1 MKKKILALMLTVFL
15 LGGVLSGCGE
25 KASDDS
31 STDTKPASNI
41 QNEQTDNKDTN
52 ENKELKKIK
61 IGYLASP
68 GHVLYFVAKEKGY
81 FKEEGLD
88 AELFLFTNSGEG
100 LNAIKAGK
108 VDVGSFGTAAP
119 LTFIS
124 KGTEFT
130 IFGGQQTE
138 GHGIV
143 ALPEKA
149 KELTSLESFKGKTV
163 ATVRLATGDV
173 IFRGALKEAGID
185 WKTDLKI
192 NELDS
197 PAAVLE
203 AVKKGSVDAG
213 IVWTPFIKLGEKQ
226 GLQIVKYSG
235 DLVKMHTC
243 CRQVALTSKIKED
256 PKYYEK
262 FQAALIKAYKFYQ
275 ENQDETVDIIS
286 KYAKVDKDI
295 IKAETYSGHIHSIPD
310 PDKDGVV
317 KFWELINKSGY
328 ITSDL
333 KIENYVDTSIYKN
346 ALDNVLKEYPN
357 EAVYKKLK
365 SDFKE

>member
-1 MKKKILALMLTVFL
+1 MKKRISISIVL
-15 LGGVLSGCGE
+15 LLVASMILSGCGGQGAQ
-25 KASDDS
+25 KAG
-31 STDTKPASNI
+31 PANP
-41 QNEQTDNKDTN
+41 DGK
-52 ENKELKKIK
+52 KELKKFN

-81 FKEEGLD
+81 FEEEGLD

-100 LNAIKAGK
+100 LNAISSGK

-124 KGTEFT
+124 KGTDFV

-149 KELTSLESFKGKTV
+149 KELTDLNSFKGKTV

-173 IFRGALKEAGID
+173 IFRAALSEAGID
-185 WKTDLKI
+185 WKNELTI

-226 GLQIVKYSG
+226 GLEIVKYSG
-235 DLVKMHTC
+235 ELVKMHTC
-243 CRQVALTSKIKED
+243 CRQVALSTKIKENKED
-256 PKYYEK
+256 
-262 FQAALIKAYKFYQ
+262 FVRFTAALIKAYKFYV
-275 ENQDETVDIIS
+275 ENQDETVDIIA

-295 IKAETYSGHIHSIPD
+295 IKQETYGGHIHSIPD
-310 PDKDGVV
+310 PDKNGVV
-317 KFWELINKSGY
+317 RFWELINKSGY
-328 ITSDL
+328 INSDL
-333 KIENYVDTSIYKN
+333 NIEDFIDTSIYKL
-346 ALDNVLKEYPN
+346 ALEDVLKEYPDD
-357 EAVYKKLK
+357 AVYKKLK
-365 SDFKE
+365 ADFKE

>member
-1 MKKKILALMLTVFL
+1 LKNYKYYGGMEMKKRILTIFIL
-15 LGGVLSGCGE
+15 LLILSILFSSWGGQ
-25 KASDDS
+25 KAQK
-31 STDTKPASNI
+31 TGLENP
-41 QNEQTDNKDTN
+41 KDK
-52 ENKELKKIK
+52 KELKDFNV
-61 IGYLASP
+61 GYLATP

-81 FKEEGLD
+81 FEEEGLNVNM
-88 AELFLFTNSGEG
+88 FLFTNSGEG
-100 LNAIKAGK
+100 LNAISSGK

-124 KGTEFT
+124 KGTDFV

-149 KELTSLESFKGKTV
+149 QEFTDLNSFKGKTI

-173 IFRGALKEAGID
+173 IFRAALTEAGID
-185 WKTDLKI
+185 WKNELTI

-197 PAAVLE
+197 PAAVIE

-226 GLQIVKYSG
+226 GLEIVKYSG
-235 DLVKMHTC
+235 ELVKMHTC
-243 CRQVALTSKIKED
+243 CRQVALSSNIKEN
-256 PKYYEK
+256 KENFVK
-262 FQAALIKAYKFYQ
+262 FMAALIKAYKFYL

-286 KYAKVDKDI
+286 KYAKTDKDI
-295 IKAETYSGHIHSIPD
+295 IKEETYGGHIYSIPD
-310 PDKDGVV
+310 PDKEGVV
-317 KFWELINKSGY
+317 KFWDLINKSGY

-333 KIENYVDTSIYKN
+333 NIEDYIDTSIYKL
-346 ALDNVLKEYPN
+346 ALEDVLKEYPDD
-357 EAVYKKLK
+357 EVYKKLK
-365 SDFKE
+365 TDFKE

>member
-1 MKKKILALMLTVFL
+1 MKKRILAGILSL
-15 LGGVLSGCGE
+15 LVLSTILSGCGE
-25 KASDDS
+25 KKTANSTGETQATS
-31 STDTKPASNI
+31 ST
-41 QNEQTDNKDTN
+41 QNEKKD
-52 ENKELKKIK
+52 LKKIN

-81 FKEEGLD
+81 FQEEGLD

-100 LNAIKAGK
+100 LNAITAGK

-124 KGTEFT
+124 KGTDLT

-149 KELTSLESFKGKTV
+149 KELTDLNSFKGKTI

-173 IFRGALKEAGID
+173 VFRGALKDAGID
-185 WKTDLKI
+185 WKKDLTI

-235 DLVKMHTC
+235 DLVSMHTC
-243 CRQVALTSKIKED
+243 CRQVALTSKIKEN
-256 PKYYEK
+256 PEIYEK
-262 FQAALIKAYKFYQ
+262 FEEALIKAYKFYQ
-275 ENQDETVDIIS
+275 ENQDETIDIMS
-286 KYAKVDKDI
+286 KYVKVDKDI
-295 IKAETYSGHIHSIPD
+295 LKAETYSGHIHSIPD
-310 PDKDGVV
+310 PDKAGVE
-317 KFWELINKSGY
+317 KFWDLMNKSGY
-328 ITSDL
+328 VTSDL
-333 KIENYVDTSIYKN
+333 NIDNYIDTSIYKD
-346 ALDNVLKEYPN
+346 ALNEVLKQYPN
-357 EAVYKKLK
+357 DPVYTKLK

>member
-1 MKKKILALMLTVFL
+1 MKKSIIAGILALMMLTT
-15 LGGVLSGCGE
+15 VLSGCGE
-25 KASDDS
+25 KKEAES
-31 STDTKPASNI
+31 SGEAQTTSNV
-41 QNEQTDNKDTN
+41 QNEKT
-52 ENKELKKIK
+52 ELKKFNV
-61 IGYLASP
+61 GYLASP

-88 AELFLFTNSGEG
+88 VELFLFTNSGEG
-100 LNAIKAGK
+100 LNAINAGK
-108 VDVGSFGTAAP
+108 IDVGSFGTAAP

-124 KGTEFT
+124 KGTDFT

-149 KELTSLESFKGKTV
+149 KELKDLNSFRGKTI

-173 IFRGALKEAGID
+173 VFRGALKDAGID
-185 WKTDLKI
+185 WKKDLTI

-243 CRQVALTSKIKED
+243 CRQVALTSKIKEN
-256 PKYYEK
+256 PKDFEK
-262 FQAALIKAYKFYQ
+262 FEAALIKAYKYYQ

-286 KYAKVDKDI
+286 KYAKVDKDV

-333 KIENYVDTSIYKN
+333 KIEDYINTSIYKN
-346 ALDNVLKEYPN
+346 ALDNVLKQYPSDP
-357 EAVYKKLK
+357 VYIKLK
-365 SDFKE
+365 EDFKE

>member
-1 MKKKILALMLTVFL
+1 MKKKILAVMFTIFL
-15 LGGVLSGCGE
+15 LGGVLSGCGD
-25 KASDDS
+25 KVTDNS
-31 STDTKPASNI
+31 SAETKPASGT
-41 QNEQTDNKDTN
+41 QNEQTGNKD
-52 ENKELKKIK
+52 KELKKFK

-81 FKEEGLD
+81 FEEEGLD

-124 KGTEFT
+124 KGTDFT

-149 KELTSLESFKGKTV
+149 KELTSLDSFKGKTV

-226 GLQIVKYSG
+226 GLKIVKYSG

-243 CRQVALTSKIKED
+243 CRQVAVTTKIKEN
-256 PKYYEK
+256 PELYEK

-310 PDKDGVV
+310 PDKEGVV
-317 KFWELINKSGY
+317 KFWNLINKSGY

-357 EAVYKKLK
+357 DEVYKKLK
-365 SDFKE
+365 NDFKE

>member
-1 MKKKILALMLTVFL
+1 MLRREKMKKRILISLISL
-15 LGGVLSGCGE
+15 LLASTLLSGCGGQRAQKAGSEDPKE
-25 KASDDS
+25 K
-31 STDTKPASNI
+31 
-41 QNEQTDNKDTN
+41 
-52 ENKELKKIK
+52 KELKKFS

-68 GHVLYFVAKEKGY
+68 GHVLYFVAKEKG
-81 FKEEGLD
+81 FFEEEGLD
-88 AELFLFTNSGEG
+88 VELFLFTNSGEG
-100 LNAIKAGK
+100 LNAISSGK
-108 VDVGSFGTAAP
+108 VDAGSFGTAAP

-124 KGTEFT
+124 KGTDFT

-149 KELTSLESFKGKTV
+149 KEFTDLNSFKGKTI

-173 IFRGALKEAGID
+173 IFRAALTEAGID
-185 WKTDLKI
+185 WKNDLTI

-197 PAAVLE
+197 PAAVIE

-243 CRQVALTSKIKED
+243 CRQVALSSKIKEKPED
-256 PKYYEK
+256 FVRFE
-262 FQAALIKAYKFYQ
+262 AALIKAYKFYL

-295 IKAETYSGHIHSIPD
+295 IKEETYGGHIYSIPD
-310 PDKDGVV
+310 PDKDGVI
-317 KFWELINKSGY
+317 KFWDLINKSGY

-333 KIENYVDTSIYKN
+333 NIEDYIDTSIYKL
-346 ALDNVLKEYPN
+346 ALEDVLQQHPDD
-357 EAVYKKLK
+357 AVYKKLK